1 MSLLKRVRIRRGPF
15 LIPKKNGS
23 AFYVNNPDVSIP
35 FMQGPSF
42 LYSENINFQKPSN
55 KASGPGYPE
64 KRGTWLA
71 MTREAE
77 WRKDSIEGG

>member
-1 MSLLKRVRIRRGPF
+1 
-15 LIPKKNGS
+15 
-23 AFYVNNPDVSIP
+23 
-35 FMQGPSF
+35 MQGPSF